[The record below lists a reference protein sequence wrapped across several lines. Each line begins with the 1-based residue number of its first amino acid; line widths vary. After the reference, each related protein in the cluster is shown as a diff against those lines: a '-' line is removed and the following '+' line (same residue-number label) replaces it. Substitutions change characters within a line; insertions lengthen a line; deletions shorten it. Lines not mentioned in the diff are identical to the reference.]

1 MTVFQ
6 AIDAAFQ
13 QPAIQF
19 LERTAS
25 ALCSAL
31 ADPMRVALTLY
42 VLWFGILVLRGAV
55 QEPISEALARII
67 KASIVTTLTL
77 SYASYNDYV
86 GSFFFDTLP
95 REIAAVVGGGTPASP
110 GRFDQ
115 LLTRTNVLVEEMWR
129 DAGWSFGLIKAA
141 VSSVVIYVTMGLLT
155 AYGYFTWL
163 FAKFALALALGLGP
177 VFIALGLFESM
188 RGFAQAWL
196 AQVVNYV
203 ILQVLSIAVLAMMLT
218 TLEGLLG
225 TSKGAWDST
234 ASALGIVAGGT
245 FCFGVLWN
253 LPAMAAA
260 LASGGAWLALR
271 GPAAVMRATH
281 SSTVTNIESA
291 KASAQSFAARGR
303 SWTSGQGWFRP
314 HTRAVAARSAGPTI
328 EQQQGMTSQQ
338 RG

>member
-1 MTVFQ
+1 M
-6 AIDAAFQ
+6 
-13 QPAIQF
+13 
-19 LERTAS
+19 
-25 ALCSAL
+25 
-31 ADPMRVALTLY
+31 
-42 VLWFGILVLRGAV
+42 LWFGILVLRGAV
-55 QEPISEALARII
+55 QEPVPEALARIF
-67 KASIVTTLTL
+67 KASIITTLTL
-77 SYASYNDYV
+77 SYASYNEYV

-163 FAKFALALALGLGP
+163 FAKFALALVLGLGP
-177 VFIALGLFESM
+177 VFVALGLFEST

-203 ILQVLSIAVLAMMLT
+203 ILQILSIAVLAMMLT

-225 TSKGAWDST
+225 TTKGAWDST

-253 LPAMAAA
+253 
-260 LASGGAWLALR
+260 
-271 GPAAVMRATH
+271 
-281 SSTVTNIESA
+281 
-291 KASAQSFAARGR
+291 
-303 SWTSGQGWFRP
+303 
-314 HTRAVAARSAGPTI
+314 
-328 EQQQGMTSQQ
+328 
-338 RG
+338 